1 MDSDIELCV
10 KQCTECQSSRK
21 MPPVV
26 PLHPWIKPDRPWSRV
41 HIDYAGPFE
50 GTMFLLLIDAHS
62 RWLEIH
68 PTTTSTSNAT
78 MELLRKS
85 FSALG
90 IPDTIVSD
98 NAANFTSDEFAAF
111 LKQNGI
117 RHVRSAPYHPASNG
131 IVERAVQTFKEGM
144 KRLKSGTVN
153 TRVTRFLLSYRITP
167 HTSTGSSP
175 SELMW
180 GRNLRSPLDL
190 LLPNPRHQIDQAQ
203 DRQR

>member
-1 MDSDIELCV
+1 MLWGNRVVIPPKGRGKAIQMLHETHPGIVQMKSLACRYMWWPGMDSDIESCM

-26 PLHPWIKPDRPWSRV
+26 PLHPWVKPDHPLSRV

-50 GTMFLLLIDAHS
+50 GTMFLFLIDAHS

-68 PTTTSTSNAT
+68 PTTMSTSNAT
-78 MELLRKS
+78 IELLRKS

-98 NAANFTSDEFAAF
+98 NEANFTSNEFAAF
-111 LKQNGI
+111 LKENGM

-131 IVERAVQTFKEGM
+131 IVEWAVQTFKEGM
-144 KRLKSGTVN
+144 KRLKSGYVN
-153 TRVTRFLLSYRITP
+153 TRVTRFLLRY
-167 HTSTGSSP
+167 
-175 SELMW
+175 
-180 GRNLRSPLDL
+180 
-190 LLPNPRHQIDQAQ
+190 
-203 DRQR
+203 